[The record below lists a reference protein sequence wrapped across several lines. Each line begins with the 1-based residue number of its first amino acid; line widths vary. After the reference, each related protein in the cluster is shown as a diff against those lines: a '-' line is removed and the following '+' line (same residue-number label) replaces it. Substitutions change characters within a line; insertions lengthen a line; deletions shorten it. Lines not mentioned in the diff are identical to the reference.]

1 MQAVMDIVAKGN
13 TNVDFTLAD
22 VYLITPETGLKWSR
36 LLGVEPTQENL
47 LDRLKPYATLRPLT
61 LPTSFVPL
69 AALTSRDIDTL
80 EEYKVVEYARSH
92 GILVEDARS
101 IPQARDHLKRILAEL
116 DPALSQLNSLD
127 VGNMTLLG
135 KGLGV
140 VPNFDGMTNMAHY
153 TSSMLDDIIAVLLST
168 SRREVCLSGLHNL
181 RTSNMQSLALALG
194 VHPTQAY
201 NTLDDFRQALVDA
214 ITSRLCGSTR
224 HTFDEM
230 QERQGAVFGEEP
242 MEYQSTDGLFEAP
255 YRATADVFDA
265 QPIETQPTDVR
276 VEPRVSSN
284 RFTLP
289 DIGESSTDD
298 DDDNDEYLDVEREQP
313 VAVEQRTD
321 RASPPSPSLTFSDA
335 AAAAADMSRPQIA
348 AQTPDDAR
356 KARTQELL
364 SEEVGLEEELLL
376 QDLAN
381 EAQKT
386 EILAVGRRALDD
398 IVKLHPEL
406 APKKE

>member
-1 MQAVMDIVAKGN
+1 MQAVMDIVETGN

-61 LPTSFVPL
+61 LPTSFVPW
-69 AALTSRDIDTL
+69 AALTRRDIDTL

-116 DPALSQLNSLD
+116 DPSLSQLNSLD

-214 ITSRLCGSTR
+214 ITSSLCGSQR
-224 HTFDEM
+224 HTFNEI
-230 QERQGAVFGEEP
+230 QERQGGVFGEEP
-242 MEYQSTDGLFEAP
+242 METQSTDGLFEAP

-276 VEPRVSSN
+276 VEPTVSSN

-298 DDDNDEYLDVEREQP
+298 DDDDDNDEYLDSEREQP

-321 RASPPSPSLTFSDA
+321 RASPPSPPLTFSDA

-348 AQTPDDAR
+348 APTRDDLY
-356 KARTQELL
+356 KARLEAAL
-364 SEEVGLEEELLL
+364 LEEEYLL
-376 QDLAN
+376 QEQAN
-381 EAQKT
+381 EAQK
-386 EILAVGRRALDD
+386 EAILAVGRKALDD